1 MRRAETRSYAPE
13 HTAPC
18 RDSLRVLLDLRFLR
32 RAEIRCPR
40 NYVMLGPTVP
50 RVTVRASTRHH
61 SRPVLNAAGP
71 RFGLPSRRLLLAHAC
86 AAPEQRVA
94 RTAEPEVAVPLTRP
108 CIARQEASCLPSL
121 LFYHTLNQSP
131 FRYSTD
137 KVACSCTP
145 CVVSCC
151 EKQLVPSGSVVGVG
165 CESCFLSK
173 PNHTLPDGTSCAWR
187 SELRR
192 RLCKR
197 NVVR

>member
-1 MRRAETRSYAPE
+1 M
-13 HTAPC
+13 
-18 RDSLRVLLDLRFLR
+18 LLDLRFLRRAERRCLYVPEHTPKLARTHLSTLRRAETRCSRMR

-40 NYVMLGPTVP
+40 NYVMLGLTVP

-71 RFGLPSRRLLLAHAC
+71 RFGLPSRQLLLAHAC

-145 CVVSCC
+145 FVVSLLR
-151 EKQLVPSGSVVGVG
+151 EAQLVHR
-165 CESCFLSK
+165 E
-173 PNHTLPDGTSCAWR
+173 A
-187 SELRR
+187 
-192 RLCKR
+192 
-197 NVVR
+197 

>member
-1 MRRAETRSYAPE
+1 VLLDLRSLRRAETRSYAPE

-40 NYVMLGPTVP
+40 NYVMLGLTVP

-108 CIARQEASCLPSL
+108 CIARQEASCLTSL

-151 EKQLVPSGSVVGVG
+151 ARTARAIGKCGWGW
-165 CESCFLSK
+165 CDSCFITRLIG
-173 PNHTLPDGTSCAWR
+173 PYR
-187 SELRR
+187 S
-192 RLCKR
+192 
-197 NVVR
+197 

>member
-1 MRRAETRSYAPE
+1 
-13 HTAPC
+13 
-18 RDSLRVLLDLRFLR
+18 
-32 RAEIRCPR
+32 
-40 NYVMLGPTVP
+40 MLGLTVP

-71 RFGLPSRRLLLAHAC
+71 RFGLPSQRLLLAHAC

-131 FRYSTD
+131 FRYSID

-151 EKQLVPSGSVVGVG
+151 ARTARAIGKCGWGWCDSCFIIKQLTCCLLLTARSWSLVEPTGSG
-165 CESCFLSK
+165 
-173 PNHTLPDGTSCAWR
+173 
-187 SELRR
+187 RR
-192 RLCKR
+192 RAVSRTGPCGCR
-197 NVVR
+197 